1 MTTKSLMKD
10 PSPSRTAAPTAAA
23 KAVLDVAE
31 QLAQTRGYN
40 GFSYADIAAQ
50 LGVTKA
56 SLHYHFASKA
66 DLGRALIERYRAV
79 FDSALSAIDA
89 QASDPRVKLR
99 HYAAL
104 YESVLGNERMCLCGM
119 LAAEYTTLPAP
130 MQRGLTSFFDA
141 NERWLTTVLEGG
153 LRAGVFQFSDSANER
168 ARVLLGALEGAML
181 VARSYGDPRR
191 FHAAAEQVL
200 ADIGGGGGSAQRK
213 SPRVSAA
220 RRARRAYDLAPQD
233 QLQRRR

>member
-1 MTTKSLMKD
+1 MKNA
-10 PSPSRTAAPTAAA
+10 PPYRTAAPTAAA

-40 GFSYADIAAQ
+40 GFSYADIAVQ

-56 SLHYHFASKA
+56 SLHYHFPSKA

-79 FDSALSAIDA
+79 FDSALNAIDQ
-89 QASDPRVKLR
+89 QASGPRDKLR
-99 HYAAL
+99 QYVGL
-104 YESVLGNERMCLCGM
+104 YESVLSNERMCLCGM
-119 LAAEYTTLPAP
+119 LAAEYATLPAS

-153 LRAGVFQFSDSANER
+153 LRAAVFRFSDSANER

-191 FHAAAEQVL
+191 FRAAAEHVL
-200 ADIGGGGGSAQRK
+200 ADIRGGGRSAQRK
-213 SPRVSAA
+213 TPRLSAV
-220 RRARRAYDLAPQD
+220 RRLGRKHSVAP
-233 QLQRRR
+233 RGT